1 MFPQSMEICRSSQ
14 DVDVLRGLVLF
25 GEQIKELRQIGV
37 SLVDA
42 ELEVED
48 GDAQHDV
55 LDEEEGDKGG
65 HDLERL
71 VPAFLD

>member
-1 MFPQSMEICRSSQ
+1 MKLNCSSSQ
-14 DVDVLRGLVLF
+14 NVDVLRGCFLF
-25 GEQIKELRQIGV
+25 GEQFKEGRHVGV
-37 SLVDA
+37 SSVDA

-65 HDLERL
+65 YDLERL
-71 VPAFLD
+71 IPAFLD

>member
-1 MFPQSMEICRSSQ
+1 MEICRSSQ
-14 DVDVLRGLVLF
+14 NVDVLRGFVFF
-25 GEQIKELRQIGV
+25 GEQIKEEGQVCV